1 MPRPWPR
8 VVIFS
13 ALLLMPTAGIDLAH
27 GGQSA
32 ETPVDCSEGGR
43 SQLEMNVCAGR
54 DADAAQARLE
64 TLLVDLEGTLEPP
77 TLAELR
83 DIQTEWEQLRERECQ
98 REGRLF
104 SGDVP
109 LTVENDVATTVDI
122 VPTRPSR

>member
-64 TLLVDLEGTLEPP
+64 TLLVDLRGLSSHRPLQSCGT
-77 TLAELR
+77 
-83 DIQTEWEQLRERECQ
+83 
-98 REGRLF
+98 
-104 SGDVP
+104 S
-109 LTVENDVATTVDI
+109 
-122 VPTRPSR
+122 RPSGSSFGRENASGKGASFPGMSRSLLRMT